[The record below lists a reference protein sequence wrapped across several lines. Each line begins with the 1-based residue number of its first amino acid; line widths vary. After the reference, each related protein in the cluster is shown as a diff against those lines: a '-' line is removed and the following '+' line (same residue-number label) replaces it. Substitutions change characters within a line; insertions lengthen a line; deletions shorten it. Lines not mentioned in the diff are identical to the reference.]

1 MSQYLDELKLKIK
14 QDRIYE
20 DSLDILLDG
29 IEESVSITEIRD
41 LYTTRIKNLK
51 AIICLQS
58 GEIDNL
64 QNKLKEQKSEEI
76 E

>member
-51 AIICLQS
+51 AIIGLQS

-64 QNKLKEQKSEEI
+64 RNKLKEQESEEI